1 MKGYEAPYSPRAF
14 GPQQLITHG
23 KNEAFKPPNIWVIS
37 YPKKMK
43 ETWVPM
49 VRPYCLDIR
58 DKNRQETARKLK
70 FCDPIFER

>member
-1 MKGYEAPYSPRAF
+1 
-14 GPQQLITHG
+14 
-23 KNEAFKPPNIWVIS
+23 
-37 YPKKMK
+37 MK